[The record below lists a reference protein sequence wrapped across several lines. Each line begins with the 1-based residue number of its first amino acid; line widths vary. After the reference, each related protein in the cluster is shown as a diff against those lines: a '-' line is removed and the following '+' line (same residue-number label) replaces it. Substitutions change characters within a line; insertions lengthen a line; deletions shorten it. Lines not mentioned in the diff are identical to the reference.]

1 MNFFTKHMKSLHIE
15 NNASLFLK
23 GKDWG
28 INIVVEYPDQIHL
41 DVAKVFHFF
50 LLQLSL
56 FFQEEHV
63 QSHPQAYQHCL
74 VFP

>member
-1 MNFFTKHMKSLHIE
+1 MDT
-15 NNASLFLK
+15 
-23 GKDWG
+23 
-28 INIVVEYPDQIHL
+28 VVEYPDQIHL

-63 QSHPQAYQHCL
+63 QSHPQAYQSAAWFSLSCQL
-74 VFP
+74 DYSAIAN